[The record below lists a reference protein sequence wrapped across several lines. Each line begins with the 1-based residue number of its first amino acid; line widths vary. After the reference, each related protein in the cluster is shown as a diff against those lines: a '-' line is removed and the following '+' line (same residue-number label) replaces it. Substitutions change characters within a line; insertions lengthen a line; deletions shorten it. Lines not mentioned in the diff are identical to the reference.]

1 MGIILM
7 LTFFCQL
14 ALWKSCLGGYPD
26 IELFLSAVLDDL
38 MFIYL

>member
-14 ALWKSCLGGYPD
+14 ALWKSWKRYQD

>member
-14 ALWKSCLGGYPD
+14 ALWKSCLGGYQD
-26 IELFLSAVLDDL
+26 IELFLTAVLDDL